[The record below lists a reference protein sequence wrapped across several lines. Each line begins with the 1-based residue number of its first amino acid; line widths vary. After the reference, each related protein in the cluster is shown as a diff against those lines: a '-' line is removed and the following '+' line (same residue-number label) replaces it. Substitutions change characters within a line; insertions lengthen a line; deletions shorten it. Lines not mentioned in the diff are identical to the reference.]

1 MISLVELEKI
11 RETMKES
18 LILRN
23 DNKDVK
29 TNGDSKVRAHVL
41 CCGGTGCT
49 SSGSPKIQAAFESE
63 IAKQGLSEEIK
74 VIQTGCFGLCALGPV
89 VIVYPGGTFY
99 SNVTVEDVAE
109 IVSEHL
115 VNGRAVERL
124 VYNDVADAD
133 VVEDAHYS
141 LNDTIFYKSQYRLAL
156 RNCGVIDPENIDEY
170 IGRDGYKA
178 LGKVLTEMTPDQV
191 IETILASGLRGRGGA
206 GFPTG
211 MKWKFASGN
220 RGNVQK
226 YVCCNADE
234 GDPGAFMDRSVLEGD
249 PHALIEAMAIAGY
262 AIGADQ
268 GYVYVR
274 AEYPIA
280 VNRLK
285 IAIEQ
290 AKEKGLLGE
299 NIFGTGFNFDLD
311 IRLGAGAFVCGEE
324 TALMTSI
331 EGNRGEP
338 RPRPPFPA
346 VKGLFGKPTVLN
358 NVETYANIPQ
368 IILNGVEWFTS
379 IGTEKSK
386 GTKVFA
392 LGGKIKNTGLVE
404 VPMGTTLRHIIE
416 EIGGGIPNGKKFKA
430 AQTGGPS
437 GGCIPSHLIDTPIDY
452 DNLLEIGSMMGSGG
466 LIVMDEDN
474 CMVDIARF
482 FLDFTVD
489 ESCGKCT
496 PCRIGTRRLLEILD
510 KIIEGKGEMEDL
522 DRLEELSNYI
532 KSASLCGLG
541 QTAPNPVLSTL
552 RYFRDEYI
560 AHIVDKKC
568 PAGVCKKLIRFSID
582 ADKCIGCGMCARNCP
597 ADAIHKTTYVA
608 PGHKLPS
615 LEIDPA
621 KCVKCGACLD
631 SCKKIKAIS
640 KG

>member
-1 MISLVELEKI
+1 MISLIELAEI
-11 RETMKES
+11 RERMKES
-18 LILRN
+18 LILREG
-23 DNKDVK
+23 NKDVK
-29 TNGDSKVRAHVL
+29 ADGESKVRAHVL

-63 IAKQGLSEEIK
+63 ITKQGLAEEIK

-89 VIVYPGGTFY
+89 VIVYPDGTFY
-99 SNVTVEDVAE
+99 SHVTEEDVVE

-115 VNGRAVERL
+115 VNGRTVERL
-124 VYNDVADAD
+124 VYNDVADAET
-133 VVEDAHYS
+133 VEDAHYS

-290 AKEKGLLGE
+290 AKEKGILGD
-299 NIFGTGFNFDLD
+299 NIFGTGFKFDLG

-346 VKGLFGKPTVLN
+346 VKGLFGQPTILN

-368 IILNGVEWFTS
+368 IILNGAEWFS
-379 IGTEKSK
+379 KIGTEKSK

-416 EIGGGIPNGKKFKA
+416 EIGGGIPGGKKFKA

-437 GGCIPSHLIDTPIDY
+437 GGCIPAHLIDTPIDY

-552 RYFRDEYI
+552 RYFREEYI

-568 PAGVCKKLIRFSID
+568 PAGVCKKLISFKID
-582 ADKCIGCGMCARNCP
+582 ADKCIGCGMCAKNCP

-621 KCVKCGACLD
+621 KCVKCGACLA

>member
-1 MISLVELEKI
+1 MISLIELAEI
-11 RETMKES
+11 RERMKES
-18 LILRN
+18 LILREG
-23 DNKDVK
+23 NKDVK
-29 TNGDSKVRAHVL
+29 ADGENKVRAHVL

-63 IAKQGLSEEIK
+63 ITKQGLAEEIK

-89 VIVYPGGTFY
+89 VIVYPDGTFY
-99 SNVTVEDVAE
+99 SHVTEEDVAE

-115 VNGRAVERL
+115 VNGRTVERL
-124 VYNDVADAD
+124 VYNDVAETD

-290 AKEKGLLGE
+290 AKAKGILGD
-299 NIFGTGFNFDLD
+299 NIFGTGFKFDLG

-346 VKGLFGKPTVLN
+346 VKGLFGQPTILN

-368 IILNGVEWFTS
+368 IILNGADWFTK

-392 LGGKIKNTGLVE
+392 LGGKIKSTGLVE

-416 EIGGGIPNGKKFKA
+416 EIGGGIPDGKKFKA

-437 GGCIPSHLIDTPIDY
+437 GGCIPAHLIDTPIDY

-552 RYFRDEYI
+552 RYFREEYI

-568 PAGVCKKLIRFSID
+568 PAGVCKKLISFKID
-582 ADKCIGCGMCARNCP
+582 ADKCIGCGMCAKNCP

-621 KCVKCGACLD
+621 KCVKCGACLA